1 MFNRIYGHILFISNL
16 NQIKSGEDLLFMST
30 DLNLRSREYWKRMGW
45 GLSLGLLSAIG
56 AFIFIFLMTLGQS
69 LILPNL
75 TNWTPFTGP
84 WWIIG
89 VMTGAGFIVGL
100 IHRYTTA
107 QQMDVF
113 KAVKDGY
120 LDPKPVPSSIL
131 ISLISL
137 ITGFCLG
144 PEVPTG
150 MLSAGLGSWISKLRA
165 MSSDQTKINV
175 QSSIS
180 GAYAGLFSSPVVVLL
195 MLLESDHKQTIN
207 YYGTLLIAGLAAVVG
222 FGLFY
227 TLNGMNVS
235 SLLGILSP
243 PAYHLRIYDLVDS
256 IGLGILAV
264 PFALL
269 FVIMTKGFSRIVKP
283 LNSTPILRGVLG
295 GFLLGLLAFI
305 LPTTIGLGTTQMP
318 VITQHA
324 AEIGVLLLIVFALAK
339 LVALSGAL
347 NFGFIGGP
355 IFPLL
360 FVGSSL
366 GSAIHLIFPQVPLG
380 LALGC
385 MIVAVPA
392 AIVPIPLA
400 LAAIGIVIIGLPAND
415 LLPVFIA
422 ALVAFS
428 ITHGLGLGGS
438 NKETPVKKV

>member
-1 MFNRIYGHILFISNL
+1 
-16 NQIKSGEDLLFMST
+16 MST

-227 TLNGMNVS
+227 TLNGMSVS
-235 SLLGILSP
+235 SLLGILSQ

>member
-1 MFNRIYGHILFISNL
+1 
-16 NQIKSGEDLLFMST
+16 MST
-30 DLNLRSREYWKRMGW
+30 DLNLRSRDYWKRMGW

-56 AFIFIFLMTLGQS
+56 VFIFIFLMTLGQS

-75 TNWTPFTGP
+75 TDWTPFTGP
-84 WWIIG
+84 WWIVI
-89 VMTGAGFIVGL
+89 VMTAAGFLVGL
-100 IHRYTTA
+100 IHRYSPA
-107 QQMDVF
+107 YQMDVF

-120 LDPKPVPSSIL
+120 LDPKPVPSSLL

-144 PEVPTG
+144 PEVPSG
-150 MLSAGLGSWISKLRA
+150 MLSAGLGSWVSKLRG
-165 MSSDQTKINV
+165 MNSDKTKINV
-175 QSSIS
+175 QSSVG
-180 GAYAGLFSSPVVVLL
+180 GAYAGLFSSPVVFLL
-195 MLLESDHKQTIN
+195 MLLESDHKQSVN
-207 YYGTLLIAGLAAVVG
+207 YYGTLLIAGLAATVG

-227 TLNGMNVS
+227 VLNGMNAS
-235 SLLGILSP
+235 SILGILSP
-243 PAYHLRIYDLVDS
+243 PAYHLRIYDLVAS

-269 FVIMTKGFSRIVKP
+269 FVIMTKAFSNIVKP

-318 VITQHA
+318 IITQQA

-360 FVGSSL
+360 FVGFDVGVCYSSNF
-366 GSAIHLIFPQVPLG
+366 SSST
-380 LALGC
+380 
-385 MIVAVPA
+385 
-392 AIVPIPLA
+392 
-400 LAAIGIVIIGLPAND
+400 IGFSIGLYD
-415 LLPVFIA
+415 CRCSGSHCTY
-422 ALVAFS
+422 S
-428 ITHGLGLGGS
+428 ICDSGDRYS
-438 NKETPVKKV
+438 NYWTASE

>member
-1 MFNRIYGHILFISNL
+1 
-16 NQIKSGEDLLFMST
+16 
-30 DLNLRSREYWKRMGW
+30 
-45 GLSLGLLSAIG
+45 
-56 AFIFIFLMTLGQS
+56 
-69 LILPNL
+69 
-75 TNWTPFTGP
+75 
-84 WWIIG
+84 
-89 VMTGAGFIVGL
+89 
-100 IHRYTTA
+100 
-107 QQMDVF
+107 
-113 KAVKDGY
+113 
-120 LDPKPVPSSIL
+120 
-131 ISLISL
+131 
-137 ITGFCLG
+137 
-144 PEVPTG
+144 
-150 MLSAGLGSWISKLRA
+150 
-165 MSSDQTKINV
+165 
-175 QSSIS
+175 
-180 GAYAGLFSSPVVVLL
+180 
-195 MLLESDHKQTIN
+195 
-207 YYGTLLIAGLAAVVG
+207 
-222 FGLFY
+222 
-227 TLNGMNVS
+227 
-235 SLLGILSP
+235 
-243 PAYHLRIYDLVDS
+243 
-256 IGLGILAV
+256 
-264 PFALL
+264 
-269 FVIMTKGFSRIVKP
+269 MTKGFSRIVKP

>member
-1 MFNRIYGHILFISNL
+1 
-16 NQIKSGEDLLFMST
+16 MSM
-30 DLNLRSREYWKRMGW
+30 DFNLRSRDYWKRMGW

-56 AFIFIFLMTLGQS
+56 AFIFIYLMTLGQS

-75 TNWTPFTGP
+75 TDWEPFTGP
-84 WWIIG
+84 WWIII

-100 IHRYTTA
+100 IHHYTTA

-120 LDPKPVPSSIL
+120 LDPKPVPSSLL

-150 MLSAGLGSWISKLRA
+150 MLAAGLGSWVSKLRG
-165 MSSDQTKINV
+165 MGSDESRISV
-175 QSSIS
+175 LSGIS
-180 GAYAGLFSSPVVVLL
+180 GAYAGLFSSPVVALL
-195 MLLESDHKQTIN
+195 MLLESDHKQSVN
-207 YYGTLLIAGLAAVVG
+207 YYGTLLIAGLAATVG

-227 TLNGMNVS
+227 VLNGMNVS
-235 SLLGILSP
+235 TLLGILSP
-243 PAYHLRIYDLVDS
+243 PAYHLRIYDLIAC

-269 FVIMTKGFSRIVKP
+269 FVIMTKAFNKVVKP

-318 VITQHA
+318 IITQQA
-324 AEIGVLLLIVFALAK
+324 TEIGVLLLIIFALAK

-366 GSAIHLIFPQVPLG
+366 GSAIHLIFPQIPLG

-400 LAAIGIVIIGLPAND
+400 LAAIGIVIIGLPPND
-415 LLPVFIA
+415 ILPVFIA

-428 ITHGLGLGGS
+428 ITHGLGLGGD
-438 NKETPVKKV
+438 NKEKPLQKI

>member
-1 MFNRIYGHILFISNL
+1 
-16 NQIKSGEDLLFMST
+16 MST
-30 DLNLRSREYWKRMGW
+30 DLNLRSRDYWKRMGW

-69 LILPNL
+69 LILPKL
-75 TNWTPFTGP
+75 TDWTPFTGP
-84 WWIIG
+84 WWIII
-89 VMTGAGFIVGL
+89 VMTAAGFLVGL

-120 LDPKPVPSSIL
+120 LDPKPVPSSLL

-150 MLSAGLGSWISKLRA
+150 MLSAGLGSWVSKLRG
-165 MSSDQTKINV
+165 MNSDKTKINV
-175 QSSIS
+175 QSGIA

-195 MLLESDHKQTIN
+195 MLLESDHKQSVN
-207 YYGTLLIAGLAAVVG
+207 YYGTLLIAGLAATVG

-227 TLNGMNVS
+227 VLNGMNVS

-243 PAYHLRIYDLVDS
+243 PAYHLSIYDLVAS

-269 FVIMTKGFSRIVKP
+269 FVIMTKAFSNIVKP
-283 LNSTPILRGVLG
+283 LNNTPILRSVLG

-318 VITQHA
+318 IITQQA

-366 GSAIHLIFPQVPLG
+366 GSAVHLIFPQVPLG

-400 LAAIGIVIIGLPAND
+400 LAAIGIVIIGLPASD
-415 LLPVFIA
+415 ILPVFIA

-438 NKETPVKKV
+438 NKEKPVQKV

>member
-1 MFNRIYGHILFISNL
+1 
-16 NQIKSGEDLLFMST
+16 
-30 DLNLRSREYWKRMGW
+30 
-45 GLSLGLLSAIG
+45 
-56 AFIFIFLMTLGQS
+56 
-69 LILPNL
+69 
-75 TNWTPFTGP
+75 
-84 WWIIG
+84 
-89 VMTGAGFIVGL
+89 MTGAGFIVGL

-113 KAVKDGY
+113 KAIKDGY
-120 LDPKPVPSSIL
+120 SDPKPVPSSLL

>member
-227 TLNGMNVS
+227 TLNGMSVS